1 MAELASNVS
10 VRDIVRKPDKG
21 VSCDPWSLSLQQ
33 FHEAVSQQNYTGQE
47 IRQPLDGG
55 KFFMDS
61 LDLPLGMNASETMKH
76 STREILEAFQNL
88 LYLIREDAGDAYRVG
103 VYVDQAEKVLQNV
116 HAGECCCFYRD

>member
-1 MAELASNVS
+1 
-10 VRDIVRKPDKG
+10 
-21 VSCDPWSLSLQQ
+21 
-33 FHEAVSQQNYTGQE
+33 
-47 IRQPLDGG
+47 
-55 KFFMDS
+55 MDS
-61 LDLPLGMNASETMKH
+61 LDLPLGMNASEKMKH